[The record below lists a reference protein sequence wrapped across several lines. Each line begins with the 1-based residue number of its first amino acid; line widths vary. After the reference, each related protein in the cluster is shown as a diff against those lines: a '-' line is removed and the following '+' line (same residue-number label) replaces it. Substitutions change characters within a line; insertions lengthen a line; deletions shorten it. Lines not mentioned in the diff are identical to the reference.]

1 LTFNSLNL
9 LGFIGLDF
17 FVKSDAIF
25 SNVPFGTFDEPKGSE
40 GDRILNDSD

>member
-1 LTFNSLNL
+1 M
-9 LGFIGLDF
+9 GL

-25 SNVPFGTFDEPKGSE
+25 SNAPFGTFGEPKGSE